1 MKSRRSIGCHF
12 YLSRIY
18 LFGGDYL
25 QMLSESILVVEGAE
39 LLGDGIYLYLG
50 YGLRAWAASRL
61 GKHKEAIQSMQ
72 HAQATS
78 QRLGGQLAFQDL
90 FAAATAELLLAA
102 GRVEEGLTRAEMA
115 VELARVVGSNL
126 SEGLAHRVWGQALAC
141 LSRWEEAERH
151 LKASVQVL
159 LSGEVLLEAARSQ
172 VAWGLLCRDRSDP
185 ASAQEHFGQAIA
197 QFEASGLT
205 RELEIVR
212 RYLAQM
218 GQS

>member
-1 MKSRRSIGCHF
+1 M
-12 YLSRIY
+12 
-18 LFGGDYL
+18 
-25 QMLSESILVVEGAE
+25 
-39 LLGDGIYLYLG
+39 
-50 YGLRAWAASRL
+50 
-61 GKHKEAIQSMQ
+61 
-72 HAQATS
+72 
-78 QRLGGQLAFQDL
+78 
-90 FAAATAELLLAA
+90 LAA
-102 GRVEEGLTRAEMA
+102 GRVEEGLTRAERA

-172 VAWGLLCRDRSDP
+172 VAWGLLCRDRGDP

-205 RELEIVR
+205 RELETVR

-218 GQS
+218 GLS